1 MGRSEA
7 EKEPKT
13 KAWDVDTG
21 EEDVAVCKGHLTVHG
36 NVGCAV
42 ITRKTVTN

>member
-7 EKEPKT
+7 EKGLNT

-21 EEDVAVCKGHLTVHG
+21 EEEVAGVQGSPYCAQERGVCHDHM
-36 NVGCAV
+36 
-42 ITRKTVTN
+42 